1 MSSNAALALAE
12 EVADAPQVTVHS
24 ELLGPLT
31 VAVDSVFTFPTGLFG
46 FPECRTFVLVP
57 AGREGFYWLQ
67 SGEHATLAFLLAD
80 PFHFFAGYAVELSAG
95 DRADLRVA
103 NAAEVAILCVVTLP
117 QTRTES
123 PTANLQGPIALNFSA
138 RLGRQ
143 LALSESEWG
152 VRCHLE
158 PNAATL

>member
-1 MSSNAALALAE
+1 MSSIAALAFAE
-12 EVADAPQVTVHS
+12 EVADAPQVTIRS
-24 ELLGPLT
+24 ELLGDLT
-31 VAVDSVFTFPTGLFG
+31 VAADSVFDFPVGLFG
-46 FPECRTFVLVP
+46 FPECRQFVLVP
-57 AGREGFYWLQ
+57 AGRDGFFWLQ
-67 SGEHATLAFLLAD
+67 SLEYATLAFLLAD
-80 PFHFFAGYAVELSAG
+80 PFQFFPGYAVELSAG

-103 NAAEVAILCVVTLP
+103 TAAEVAILCVVTLP
-117 QTRTES
+117 QTRTEL

-158 PNAATL
+158 PTAAAL